1 MFSLY
6 VDPVHVGIEG
16 AHSPLFSHCRKLSIR
31 CIQLVEKITGSEKSI
46 AFILLS
52 AGTFPTNLV

>member
-1 MFSLY
+1 MFLLY
-6 VDPVHVGIEG
+6 VEPVHVGIEG
-16 AHSPLFSHCRKLSIR
+16 AHGHCRKLSIR